1 MDSLATTTTL
11 RKLKDA
17 LTSLPEGLN
26 RTYDETFQRI
36 HAQSLD
42 QTVLARKALYW
53 IFNASRPL
61 RVSELQHAL
70 AVEIGDR
77 TLDEDNIPEVALLLS
92 VCNGL
97 LIHECGFLN
106 LVHYTLQEYLEHK
119 SEALFPEAQAEMA
132 RTCLTYLSFHE
143 FEKGPCTLG
152 DEEFEARLR
161 QWPLLRYAVFKW
173 GLHASRRAEEPCKDL
188 ILSFLSDSAA
198 LSASV
203 QVLCVR
209 ESMGFGYSSHYPRN
223 IPPVWLASFWGL
235 EFIVSYLLARDSP
248 SVLIKT
254 TWGDTALHRAA
265 GCGHKEVV
273 RELLKNGADVCAK
286 DRAGNTPLHLA
297 TLFLNDVSAHDIL
310 TSTLLEN
317 RGQKTR
323 QVRTLNY
330 SLAVKQSLL
339 SHGAD
344 VNSINLRGES
354 ALHLAVCDGHSSLSR
369 LLLDSG
375 ADITLKDRNGL
386 APLSIAAQCGLQGL
400 ARVLLEYNLQRQI
413 QLGILHDALRIAAH
427 KDDLSLLSILASKSP
442 KPLPTDPEGR
452 TLLHTSAF
460 RGSLKCLQYLAD
472 HGYNLDAPDKQ
483 RRTSLHHAAAGSG
496 EAVDFLLDRGLDPK
510 QVDIDGWTP
519 LIWAARGG
527 PISCVRRL
535 LNVSAPCED
544 GKEWMPYAVAMFH
557 EDAEAAALLNRPDQ
571 TLPTPFGFQTL
582 RKSILHPGTLC
593 DGCDLVSDIQVSFFL
608 SSQRLTFSKLV
619 YGSRYKCSVCSDF
632 DYCFKCILSAKDTHP
647 SHDFKSVCWD
657 DGDRVSQKMDDNE
670 VMKEIKLTEAMLTAR
685 EASV

>member
-1 MDSLATTTTL
+1 M
-11 RKLKDA
+11 KEA
-17 LTSLPEGLN
+17 LICLPEGLN
-26 RTYDETFQRI
+26 GTYDETFQRV

-42 QTVLARKALYW
+42 QAVLARKALYW
-53 IFNASRPL
+53 IFYASRPL

-70 AVEIGDR
+70 AVEVGDQ

-97 LIHECGFLN
+97 LIHEGGFLN

-119 SEALFPEAQAEMA
+119 SETLFPEAQVEIA
-132 RTCLTYLSFHE
+132 RTCLMYLSFHE

-173 GLHASRRAEEPCKDL
+173 GLHARGLAEEPCKDL
-188 ILSFLSDSAA
+188 ILLFLSDSAV

-209 ESMGFGYSSHYPRN
+209 ESTGFGYSSNYPRN
-223 IPPVWLASFWGL
+223 VPPIWLASFWGL
-235 EFIVSYLLARDSP
+235 EHIVMYLLARDNP
-248 SVLIKT
+248 SVLTKT

-265 GCGHKEVV
+265 GCGHEKVV
-273 RELLKNGADVCAK
+273 QQLLKHGADVCAN

-297 TLFLNDVSAHDIL
+297 ALFLNDVSAHDIR

-317 RGQKTR
+317 RGRETR
-323 QVRTLNY
+323 QVRTLSY

-344 VNSINLRGES
+344 VNSLNLRGES

-369 LLLDSG
+369 LLLESG

-400 ARVLLEYNLQRQI
+400 ARVLLEYNLERQI

-427 KDDLSLLSILASKSP
+427 KDDLSLLGILASKCS
-442 KPLPTDPEGR
+442 KLLPTDLEGR
-452 TLLHTSAF
+452 NLLHTSAF

-472 HGYNLDAPDKQ
+472 LGYDLDALDKQ
-483 RRTSLHHAAAGSG
+483 RRTTLHHAAAGSG
-496 EAVDFLLDRGLDPK
+496 EAVDFLLDHGLDPK

-519 LIWAARGG
+519 LIWAARSG

-535 LNVSAPCED
+535 LDVSAPCED
-544 GKEWMPYAVAMFH
+544 GKEWMPYAVAKFH
-557 EDAEAAALLNRPDQ
+557 EDDEVAALLKRPDQ
-571 TLPTPFGFQTL
+571 TFPTPFGFQHL

-593 DGCDLVSDIQVSFFL
+593 DGCDLVSDI
-608 SSQRLTFSKLV
+608 
-619 YGSRYKCSVCSDF
+619 
-632 DYCFKCILSAKDTHP
+632 
-647 SHDFKSVCWD
+647 
-657 DGDRVSQKMDDNE
+657 
-670 VMKEIKLTEAMLTAR
+670 
-685 EASV
+685 